1 MKYQPCLFDFPWNLK
16 NRIGWDSNIKL
27 LDKCI
32 NTSDKN
38 IDDCYKIL
46 KKYEQCVNVVYIL

>member
-1 MKYQPCLFDFPWNLK
+1 MEFK

-32 NTSDKN
+32 NTSDKY